1 VLGERQLWWV
11 TLGFALAVWELSGA
25 TRVTMTALDR
35 VYGRRG
41 RRGFLELLP
50 RSVVL
55 GVATGMCLV
64 AAIAIVRFGPLLT
77 GELDGLLAGCPSSC
91 AGCWPRSC
99 SPWGSA

>member
-1 VLGERQLWWV
+1 
-11 TLGFALAVWELSGA
+11 
-25 TRVTMTALDR
+25 MTALDR